1 MTANEKSITVF
12 FILICEKLCGP
23 VNKTNL
29 LKESDYE
36 RFSLKNYKH
45 SKTKQPNT
53 LSVRTF
59 VGFLVVYFKFIIHTN
74 RTSHL

>member
-45 SKTKQPNT
+45 SKKTTKH
-53 LSVRTF
+53 
-59 VGFLVVYFKFIIHTN
+59 IICQN
-74 RTSHL
+74 ICWIFGSLF